1 MANTIVQFKRST
13 ANNVPAALS
22 VAEPA
27 YSFLSG
33 KLFLGNTDGSIIAVG
48 GKYFVDQSN
57 TIFDLVNTAYTQAN
71 SAYNAANT
79 SSTVGS
85 DAFAQA
91 NTARTHANSAFAA
104 ANAAFSNG
112 NTTHT
117 LTVAAFS
124 AANASFANGNTNFVT
139 TVAAFGAA
147 NAAFDTAN
155 TKFASSGGTISG
167 TVTVTG
173 DLIVTGNTVTTD
185 TSSMNIGDPL
195 IFLAANNR
203 TTDAV
208 DIGWV
213 ATYNTAAV
221 TLRTGMF
228 RDATTKEYYVF
239 DSYTE
244 DPAGSNHINPAANGF
259 AVSVLNAAIRTSN
272 LNLGGANAILWLQAI
287 HGTANAAF
295 SNANG
300 THTLTIASFGA
311 ANAAFANGNTTHTLT
326 ISAFAAANAS
336 FANGNTNFG
345 TTVAAFDQAN
355 TARTHANS
363 AFANANTTHTLT
375 ISAFAAANAA
385 FANANGTHTLTIAAF
400 GAANASFA
408 NGNTNFATTV
418 AAFNVANGS
427 SNAVNLTSGTI
438 ASARLSGSYTGIT
451 GVGTI
456 ISGLWQGGIVNVAYG
471 GTGMSTFTTNGILY
485 GNNSGAL
492 KVTAAGTDGQVL
504 LANPAGV
511 PVFSMLDGGT
521 F

>member
-1 MANTIVQFKRST
+1 MANTVIQFKRST
-13 ANNVPAALS
+13 ANNVPAALGI
-22 VAEPA
+22 AEPA

-57 TIFDLVNTAYTQAN
+57 TIFNLVNTAYTQAN

-79 SSTVGS
+79 AAGAGV
-85 DAFAQA
+85 AFDQA
-91 NTARTHANSAFAA
+91 NTARNHANSAFAA
-104 ANAAFSNG
+104 ANAAFSNA
-112 NTTHT
+112 NSTHT

-147 NAAFDTAN
+147 NAAFGAANAAFGVAN
-155 TKFASSGGTISG
+155 TKFNSSGGTISG

-239 DSYTE
+239 DSYTA
-244 DPAGSNHINPAANGF
+244 DPAGSNHINPSANGF

-272 LNLGGANAILWLQAI
+272 LNLGGANAILWITSA
-287 HGTANAAF
+287 HA
-295 SNANG
+295 
-300 THTLTIASFGA
+300 A
-311 ANAAFANGNTTHTLT
+311 ANAAFANANTTHTLT
-326 ISAFAAANAS
+326 IAAFAAANAS

-345 TTVAAFDQAN
+345 TTVAAFAAANAASTQAT
-355 TARTHANS
+355 TARNHANA

-375 ISAFAAANAA
+375 IASFAAANAA
-385 FANANGTHTLTIAAF
+385 FANANTTHTLTIAAF
-400 GAANASFA
+400 GAANAAFA

-456 ISGLWQGGIVNVAYG
+456 ATGTWNGSIITIPYG
-471 GTGMSTFTTNGILY
+471 GTGRSTLTANSVLLGNGTGGIL
-485 GNNSGAL
+485 SAS
-492 KVTAAGTDGQVL
+492 GTDGQVL
-504 LANPAGV
+504 QSDQGV
-511 PVFSMLDGGT
+511 PKFAMLDGGN